1 MGIFNAATGI
11 LGKIPSPI
19 TQGLSVAG
27 QIFGYVKGAK
37 ANKDQQNQLNKNV
50 EANEADYNNSANK
63 SFLDT
68 NVARNQVKKLD
79 ANLVDQ
85 QKNVA
90 GRSVITGAS
99 DEANLAANN
108 NVQQNYNDAI
118 SNVAANATD
127 YQMDQKRMY
136 QYQKNRLDARQDQ
149 INQQKAESAGN
160 LIGNASDLFKTVSYK
175 SGMNPGGENAPFTG
189 VNARTQEQTDGLN
202 KIKDSAPNFGTSI
215 KL

>member
-1 MGIFNAATGI
+1 M
-11 LGKIPSPI
+11 
-19 TQGLSVAG
+19 LSS
-27 QIFGYVKGAK
+27 I
-37 ANKDQQNQLNKNV
+37 NL
-50 EANEADYNNSANK
+50 SANK

-149 INQQKAESAGN
+149 ITEDGIRCSAVCVCEECKDDKVYGLKLYVEGGIVKGGAMVN
-160 LIGNASDLFKTVSYK
+160 NA
-175 SGMNPGGENAPFTG
+175 
-189 VNARTQEQTDGLN
+189 Q
-202 KIKDSAPNFGTSI
+202 
-215 KL
+215 

>member
-1 MGIFNAATGI
+1 MGIFNTATGI

-37 ANKDQQNQLNKNV
+37 ANKDQQTQLNKNV
-50 EANEADYNNSANK
+50 EANEADYNLSANK

-90 GRSVITGAS
+90 GRSAITGAS
-99 DEANLAANN
+99 DEATLAANN

-175 SGMNPGGENAPFTG
+175 AGINPGGSTTSTTIAP
-189 VNARTQEQTDGLN
+189 VNQGGEYDN
-202 KIKDSAPNFGTSI
+202 E
-215 KL
+215 KLA